1 MNLQSKIPHST
12 IVESNVLY
20 ESPRR
25 ETMTHRET
33 IKTNGF
39 DFCPVDIL
47 DEDGDV
53 MLPIPGLKEFL
64 DKQLDNHT
72 GIYPFERDC
81 AGATAAKP
89 TCNDIGIIGSTDI
102 LAADQACIDL
112 IYQMPA
118 DQRHDIVERI
128 ESRLGLHQ
136 LEYMEILG
144 IGSRKYNLIHPK
156 AQRGE
161 AKFHQTNSP
170 YFSFTGLNGH
180 FAEYSK
186 CIDADMNLAIIPD
199 SITDIEAVMVPDMV
213 GTAFT
218 GVEQMHIGYGD
229 TVVILGIGPVGL
241 MGVAGVALKGAGRII
256 AVGSRPNTKELA
268 KYYGANHIIDYHDGD
283 VNEQVMKLT
292 KDEPVDSVLIASGG
306 NASEQYALGLKLV
319 KWGGHVSNV
328 SGFFHDEII
337 TLPHELFF
345 FGVDD
350 KHFHTSLVQDGRELV
365 ERLLKLI
372 EYKKLDTKAIATPI
386 LHGWDQLEKGLELM
400 QSRNPDV
407 IKPVILID

>member
-1 MNLQSKIPHST
+1 MKAYILEGKNQAFW
-12 IVESNVLY
+12 
-20 ESPRR
+20 R
-25 ETMTHRET
+25 
-33 IKTNGF
+33 
-39 DFCPVDIL
+39 DI
-47 DEDGDV
+47 
-53 MLPIPGLKEFL
+53 PIPE
-64 DKQLDNHT
+64 
-72 GIYPFERDC
+72 
-81 AGATAAKP
+81 
-89 TCNDIGIIGSTDI
+89 IGSYDALVRVTAVATCTTDVHQI
-102 LAADQACIDL
+102 QTASLPTLIGKALGHEAVGIVDSVGDQVKDFKPGDRVVIPVGWSDF
-112 IYQMPA
+112 
-118 DQRHDIVERI
+118 R
-128 ESRLGLHQ
+128 
-136 LEYMEILG
+136 
-144 IGSRKYNLIHPK
+144 HPK

-186 CIDADMNLAIIPD
+186 CIDADMNLAIIPG

-256 AVGSRPNTKELA
+256 AVGSRPKTKELA
-268 KYYGANHIIDYHDGD
+268 KYYGANHIINYHNGD
-283 VNEQVMKLT
+283 VYEQVMNLT
-292 KDEPVDSVLIASGG
+292 RDEPVDSVLIASGG
-306 NASEQYALGLKLV
+306 NANEQYALGLKLV

-337 TLPHELFF
+337 TLPNKLFF

-365 ERLLKLI
+365 ERYLKLI
-372 EYKKLDTKAIATPI
+372 EYKKLDTKPIATPV

-400 QSRNPDV
+400 QNRNPDV